1 MNIAIIN
8 NAVYLVKCMAEK
20 NEIKKYKLPNMKQ
33 MQHIFCEEKKYRHT
47 WNRCS
52 TYSVKKRNTDIFIE
66 EYNLTIFYVNHRL

>member
-20 NEIKKYKLPNMKQ
+20 MKLKSTS
-33 MQHIFCEEKKYRHT
+33 CLT

-52 TYSVKKRNTDIFIE
+52 TYSVKKRNTDIHETDAAHILSQKEIQTF
-66 EYNLTIFYVNHRL
+66 L